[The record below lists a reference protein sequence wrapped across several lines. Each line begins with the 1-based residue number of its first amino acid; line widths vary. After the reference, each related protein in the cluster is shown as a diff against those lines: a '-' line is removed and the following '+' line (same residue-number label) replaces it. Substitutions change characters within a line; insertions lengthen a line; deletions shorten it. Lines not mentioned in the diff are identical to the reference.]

1 MAGPQPLYRAAGF
14 FMVRTPTLPASEF
27 LSITGVAP
35 DDARR
40 RLRELAERPLVRQA
54 LHVASPSLTSGLA
67 HLGAHSLGTQ
77 SLGTQSKKSARAYS
91 SLLRY
96 LTRMSTRPTP
106 YGLFSGIGVGRF
118 AERTTL
124 ALATDPVL
132 RTRTRADLG
141 WLLTVIKRLDED
153 EALPDDTRV
162 AANPVLY
169 QVGGRAVLPYAD
181 VHGQSDNRNIGF
193 RLTTPVTIALRMAAT
208 PGTTI
213 GDIVHRI
220 RDEVPGA
227 TEDKARTLVGQLWGM
242 HVLTS
247 DLRPAMTV
255 ALPEQELLKRLDNG
269 EVREGL
275 ERTRALASAV
285 DEHPG
290 RADVSTVDELVRHQ
304 RAMAPEHTKDT
315 FQLDTALAVTGAE
328 LSERVAADAAEAA
341 ELLMR
346 VGSSARRQPHVVE
359 YHAAFL
365 ERYGIGAEIPVL
377 DLLSPEHGLDAPA
390 TYTMPV
396 RATPLPR
403 VATEPDGSRDRVLM
417 PVLAEALRRGQDEI
431 ELTDELLER
440 LTTWRPTEEK
450 ARPRPSLDLYA
461 QIAATSREAIDSGD
475 YRLVVSPGTMSDG
488 GRTFGRFFD
497 LVEET
502 DLAELREFARAEEA
516 LCPDLVFADIS
527 YASARGRNGNVAVH
541 PQVRRH
547 EICVNTAPS
556 VPEDHRIPLS
566 DIVVGA
572 TVDRFYLRSRR
583 LDKEL
588 RVTQG
593 HMLNPMTAPNVCRFL
608 LELSEDGFAPLAA
621 FNWGAAAHSP
631 HLPRLRR
638 GRIVLSPALWRLP
651 AHQFPE
657 DGAEFAEAL
666 TRWREQ
672 WRVPRHVFLAVF
684 DNRLALDLEHP
695 LCVAEL
701 HAELARAARAKEE
714 QPVVLHEL
722 LPDFSESWL
731 SDVDGRG
738 YFSEIVVPMLAS
750 TEEAVRRKPV
760 TLAPLAHE
768 PESRRRL
775 PGDEWI
781 YLKLYSALSQHDD
794 IVSGPLSEFATAL
807 RTEGVVDRWFFIR
820 YSDPYPH
827 LRFRLHVPDPAAV
840 PGVLARV
847 LAWGGQVVEAGL
859 ANDIALSSYDVELER
874 YGGPDAYDAVEATF
888 EANSAVCAALVRY
901 LKANPGLSPDV
912 VCTLAQHSLYRD
924 WGTTPST
931 VDKVSDAMR
940 TRFKEVRTLLCD
952 LLEPWDAHPDPQAR
966 EHLDALTAILA
977 GQRDSVRAAGER
989 VREVAASG
997 RLVGTEG
1004 RVLGSLAHMQANR
1017 LLGID
1022 NARENECYQLWA
1034 LALRLIKGRP
1044 S

>member
-1 MAGPQPLYRAAGF
+1 MAGQEPLYRAAGF
-14 FMVRTPTLPASEF
+14 FMVRTPTLPAAEF
-27 LSITGVAP
+27 LSITGGSP
-35 DDARR
+35 EDARH
-40 RLRELAERPLVRQA
+40 RLRELAEKPLVRQA
-54 LHVASPSLTSGLA
+54 LHVASPSLTAGLA
-67 HLGAHSLGTQ
+67 HLGSASTK
-77 SLGTQSKKSARAYS
+77 SAAKKSTRAYS

-106 YGLFSGIGVGRF
+106 YGLFSGVGVGRF
-118 AERTTL
+118 GERTTL
-124 ALATDPVL
+124 ALAVDPVE

-141 WLLTVIKRLDED
+141 WLLTLIKRLDED
-153 EALPDDTRV
+153 ESLPDETRV
-162 AANPVLY
+162 AANPLLY

-193 RLTTPVTIALRMAAT
+193 RLTAPVAIALRMADE

-213 GDIVHRI
+213 GDIVHRVVA
-220 RDEVPGA
+220 DVPGA
-227 TEDKARTLVGQLWGM
+227 TEDKARGMIRQLWGL

-255 ALPEQELLKRLDNG
+255 ALPEQELLKQLDHG
-269 EVREGL
+269 EVRDGL

-290 RADVSTVDELVRHQ
+290 RADASTVDELVRQQ
-304 RAMAPEHTKDT
+304 RALAPEHTKDT
-315 FQLDTALAVTGAE
+315 FQLDTALALTGAE
-328 LSERVAADAAEAA
+328 LSERVGADAAEAA

-346 VGSSARRQPHVVE
+346 VGSSTRRRPHIVE
-359 YHAAFL
+359 YHTAFL

-377 DLLSPEHGLDAPA
+377 DLLSPERGLDAPA
-390 TYTMPV
+390 SYTMPV

-403 VATEPDGSRDRVLM
+403 VAPEHDGTRDRVLL
-417 PVLAEALRRGQDEI
+417 PVLAEALRRGQDEV
-431 ELTDELLER
+431 ELTDELLDR

-461 QIAATSREAIDSGD
+461 QIAAASREAVDAGD
-475 YRLVVSPGTMSDG
+475 YRLVVAPGTVSDG

-497 LVEET
+497 LVAEP

-541 PQVRRH
+541 PQVRRY

-556 VPEDHRIPLS
+556 VPAEHRIPLS

-608 LELSEDGFAPLAA
+608 LELSEDGFAPLADFA
-621 FNWGAAAHSP
+621 WGAADNSP
-631 HLPRLRR
+631 FLPRVRR
-638 GRIVLSPALWRLP
+638 GRIVLSPARWRLSP
-651 AHQFPE
+651 NQFPE

-666 TRWREQ
+666 ARWRAE
-672 WRVPRHVFLAVF
+672 WRVPRYVFLAVF

-695 LCVAEL
+695 LCAAEL
-701 HAELARAARAKEE
+701 HAELARAKRAEQE
-714 QPVVLHEL
+714 QPIVLHEL
-722 LPDFSESWL
+722 LPGFAETWL

-738 YFSEIVVPMLAS
+738 HFSEIVVPMLAS
-750 TEEAVRRKPV
+750 TEESVRRKPV
-760 TLAPLAHE
+760 SLAPTAHD

-775 PGDEWI
+775 VGDEWI

-794 IVSGPLSEFATAL
+794 IVGGPLSELAAAL
-807 RTEGVVDRWFFIR
+807 RSEGVVDRWFFIR
-820 YSDPYPH
+820 YSDPHPH
-827 LRFRLHVPDPAAV
+827 LRFRLRVPDPAAV

-847 LAWGGQVVEAGL
+847 LAWGKQVVEAGL
-859 ANDIALSSYDVELER
+859 ANDIALASYDIELER

-888 EANSAVCAALVRY
+888 EANSAVCSGLVRY
-901 LKANPGLSPDV
+901 LKAHPDLSPDV
-912 VCTLAQHSLYRD
+912 VCALAQHSLYRD
-924 WGTTPST
+924 WGVSPSI
-931 VDKVSDAMR
+931 VDRISDAAR

-952 LLEPWDAHPDPQAR
+952 LLEPWDAHPDPKAR

-977 GQRDSVRAAGER
+977 GQRESLRAAGKR
-989 VREVAASG
+989 VREVAARG
-997 RLVGTEG
+997 RLVGTES

-1022 NARENECYQLWA
+1022 TTREDECYQLWS